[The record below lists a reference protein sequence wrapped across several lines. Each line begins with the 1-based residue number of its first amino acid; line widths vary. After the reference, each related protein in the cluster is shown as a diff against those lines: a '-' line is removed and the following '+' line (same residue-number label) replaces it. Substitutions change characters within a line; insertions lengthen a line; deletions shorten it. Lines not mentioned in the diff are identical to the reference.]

1 MLGASCSPAM
11 HLKELGLPFP
21 VKFFWA
27 LGGAAW
33 VSPQPSLFQ
42 KEAARL
48 PQPLPLLI
56 AWPLKSSH
64 GAFNMFL
71 VLKDQKPGIVL
82 QMQPSECQA
91 ERNNHFTSSTGY
103 TPVDTALYS

>member
-64 GAFNMFL
+64 GAQH
-71 VLKDQKPGIVL
+71 VSCTEGPKTRHCAPD
-82 QMQPSECQA
+82 A
-91 ERNNHFTSSTGY
+91 
-103 TPVDTALYS
+103 A